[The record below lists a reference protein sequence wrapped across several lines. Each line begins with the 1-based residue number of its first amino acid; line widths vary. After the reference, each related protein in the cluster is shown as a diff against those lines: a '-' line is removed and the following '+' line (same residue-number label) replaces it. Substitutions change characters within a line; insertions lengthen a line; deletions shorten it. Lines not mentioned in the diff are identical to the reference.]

1 MSGSAPAS
9 ELVGINATTSSFFV
23 VMLDIPFNVVFHAA
37 APLTPLC
44 SIADADQ
51 TRRASQ
57 SPTNVVRRAR
67 QRDVDDCTVTRHKRH
82 IPHCDAMSRDH
93 TPEAV
98 RRQRACS
105 RLTAETNSRA
115 RYVLN
120 GPTRRCETLSRPRS
134 RSVCDGKYCS
144 VSSLLP
150 ADRYMPAVCRSAR
163 ATPLRPSSATTARH
177 LPAINSSMRHRQ
189 LPTAATGR
197 LRVTKQ
203 LVNNDVTVN
212 DDDDTA
218 TISSSALGDSG
229 VTSLV
234 NDDAMTSRDTSPW
247 SSRSGAGDGRGVIQ
261 WMTDTDRQ
269 SQLRRFLDA
278 VSYTSS
284 DAQLQHQPSTRHN
297 DVTDDDDDVDVSGTE
312 TRRTSVS
319 ELSEWHDGEYNA
331 DDQSVSAMDQVR
343 HLVTRCR
350 LPVHTC
356 DDDTCIRTGNH
367 QSTQQAPMT
376 SESLRQAVLGAATD
390 LVRAR

>member
-1 MSGSAPAS
+1 
-9 ELVGINATTSSFFV
+9 
-23 VMLDIPFNVVFHAA
+23 
-37 APLTPLC
+37 
-44 SIADADQ
+44 
-51 TRRASQ
+51 
-57 SPTNVVRRAR
+57 
-67 QRDVDDCTVTRHKRH
+67 
-82 IPHCDAMSRDH
+82 
-93 TPEAV
+93 
-98 RRQRACS
+98 
-105 RLTAETNSRA
+105 
-115 RYVLN
+115 
-120 GPTRRCETLSRPRS
+120 
-134 RSVCDGKYCS
+134 
-144 VSSLLP
+144 
-150 ADRYMPAVCRSAR
+150 
-163 ATPLRPSSATTARH
+163 
-177 LPAINSSMRHRQ
+177 
-189 LPTAATGR
+189 
-197 LRVTKQ
+197 
-203 LVNNDVTVN
+203 
-212 DDDDTA
+212 
-218 TISSSALGDSG
+218 
-229 VTSLV
+229 
-234 NDDAMTSRDTSPW
+234 
-247 SSRSGAGDGRGVIQ
+247 VIQ